1 MERPFRELHELYK
14 IVLER
19 AEAQA
24 KAEEE
29 RKKQEEEE
37 RKAEERANRGGKP
50 YIPTR
55 PYNPSDERQQTKPAD
70 KAPIAAPL
78 EAEALEDAFE
88 DMADGGF

>member
-1 MERPFRELHELYK
+1 MKKKLVGFLCCTLLL
-14 IVLER
+14 VSVCGCG
-19 AEAQA
+19 
-24 KAEEE
+24 
-29 RKKQEEEE
+29 KKQEEEE